1 VRRNE
6 WWETEPGKANEPN
19 TETKTIKHIGGSFHS
34 TSSTSRLHHHRL
46 HPEQKIQRESKRKET
61 VRVKKAKGG
70 TEEVLHK
77 ASKSTKSTD
86 VLQDDTTSRQLK
98 VTSRIRALQINEN
111 DQWGHYHPHL
121 LFSPADHHP
130 LVAAHQIIYLCT
142 KLYNSKIYLRK
153 FFIFFGTFH
162 YTDIINIF

>member
-1 VRRNE
+1 MACSVDL
-6 WWETEPGKANEPN
+6 PN
-19 TETKTIKHIGGSFHS
+19 PVDV
-34 TSSTSRLHHHRL
+34 L
-46 HPEQKIQRESKRKET
+46 QRKET

-111 DQWGHYHPHL
+111 YQ
-121 LFSPADHHP
+121 
-130 LVAAHQIIYLCT
+130 
-142 KLYNSKIYLRK
+142 
-153 FFIFFGTFH
+153 
-162 YTDIINIF
+162 

>member
-1 VRRNE
+1 MACSVDL
-6 WWETEPGKANEPN
+6 PN
-19 TETKTIKHIGGSFHS
+19 PVDV
-34 TSSTSRLHHHRL
+34 L
-46 HPEQKIQRESKRKET
+46 QREET

-111 DQWGHYHPHL
+111 YQ
-121 LFSPADHHP
+121 
-130 LVAAHQIIYLCT
+130 
-142 KLYNSKIYLRK
+142 
-153 FFIFFGTFH
+153 
-162 YTDIINIF
+162 